1 MTTFKMAVPSGFPN
15 TYVAKDGSTYTQSGG
30 FIAAVS
36 AEDVNDLEAM
46 GCHVVD
52 ETTGLGARCTT
63 QVDRAT
69 STTLTDITGLS
80 VPLEAGGVY
89 TIEAVIFG
97 VATAN
102 GGAKAALAADSTLT
116 ATSCSY
122 RGEHYN
128 GATLNAAT
136 TTTTLG
142 NAVGAATAVMT
153 CMKIVGTIVVN
164 AAGSLKAQI
173 AQNASH
179 ADTTSAYVNSYM
191 KATRIA

>member
-15 TYVAKDGSTYTQSGG
+15 TYVAKDGSTYSQSGG

-46 GCHVVD
+46 GCYVVD
-52 ETTGLGARCTT
+52 EPTGLGARCTA

-69 STTLTDITGLS
+69 STTLTDITGMS

-89 TIEAVIFG
+89 TVEAVIFG
-97 VATAN
+97 VATVN
-102 GGAKAALAADSTLT
+102 GGAKAALAADAALT
-116 ATSCSY
+116 ATSFRA

-128 GATLNAAT
+128 AATLNAAD

-142 NAVGAATAVMT
+142 NALAAATAVMT
-153 CMKIVGTIVVN
+153 CIKINATIVVN

-179 ADTTSAYVNSYM
+179 ADTTSAYANSYM